1 MSDLK
6 KKNISKSAYTQIERK
21 KEEEEKKA
29 LYDCVWD
36 WVNETC
42 SEKVL

>member
-1 MSDLK
+1 MSDFK

-21 KEEEEKKA
+21 KEEEKKA